1 MYNFNIM
8 DLILQVFLSVF
19 SGILLSLAI
28 PNEIYNLGQPIFT
41 LISLVPLYLTLTKI
55 NSYKR
60 AFLIFFIQTI
70 TTHLLSSFWLAF
82 FKDFAAFTL
91 GASALGTAVIGGGVG
106 LFFYI
111 PFSTSK
117 SHNQLN
123 EESYNLK
130 FVQSSSFKILYF
142 AICYTIYEW
151 IKSSGFLGYPWGTVS
166 SAVFRWDIL
175 RQTAAIT
182 GTYGITFII
191 VLFNC
196 IFAESLLKLQD
207 KKLYKKTTSNSYLSY
222 LIKTFSALLILIFI
236 YGTYQYNKTI
246 EPQKILTTIMVQQ
259 NSNPWEEDSDTD
271 SIIRSEELTKEQI
284 KKLDEK
290 NDKANLVVWSEGV
303 LRYSFPGNYSYYKN
317 FPYEAP
323 LIPFIK
329 EIKTPLLVGG
339 SYKKNEA
346 PLEYCNSAFV
356 FDKIGNFRGYYGKN
370 HLVPFAESLPFREYP
385 AALEFLTNFLGISA
399 GWVPGDQYVFFDIP
413 CKWANTR
420 ILPATKYID
429 LSISYNKQK
438 QLEEKE
444 PTVRIST
451 PICFDDAFTD
461 VIRPMFLNG
470 AELFINI
477 TDDSWSKTKSSE
489 YQHFVIA
496 SYRAIEYRTTL
507 VRSSNSG
514 YSVVVNPQG
523 KIIADQPLFEACAT
537 SFDVPIYQRK
547 MTTYAKFGNWFPYT
561 CILLVLAYAFYMY
574 KTFTFSDYIPSYR
587 SLKKKSKKRNSKNKK

>member
-82 FKDFAAFTL
+82 FKDFAVFTL

-175 RQTAAIT
+175 KQTAAIT

-196 IFAESLLKLQD
+196 IFSESLLKLQD

-222 LIKTFSALLILIFI
+222 LIKQLMQKRMNKNFFSIINFDFYI
-236 YGTYQYNKTI
+236 WNI
-246 EPQKILTTIMVQQ
+246 SIQQ
-259 NSNPWEEDSDTD
+259 NN
-271 SIIRSEELTKEQI
+271 
-284 KKLDEK
+284 
-290 NDKANLVVWSEGV
+290 
-303 LRYSFPGNYSYYKN
+303 
-317 FPYEAP
+317 
-323 LIPFIK
+323 
-329 EIKTPLLVGG
+329 
-339 SYKKNEA
+339 
-346 PLEYCNSAFV
+346 
-356 FDKIGNFRGYYGKN
+356 
-370 HLVPFAESLPFREYP
+370 
-385 AALEFLTNFLGISA
+385 
-399 GWVPGDQYVFFDIP
+399 
-413 CKWANTR
+413 
-420 ILPATKYID
+420 
-429 LSISYNKQK
+429 
-438 QLEEKE
+438 
-444 PTVRIST
+444 
-451 PICFDDAFTD
+451 
-461 VIRPMFLNG
+461 
-470 AELFINI
+470 
-477 TDDSWSKTKSSE
+477 
-489 YQHFVIA
+489 
-496 SYRAIEYRTTL
+496 
-507 VRSSNSG
+507 
-514 YSVVVNPQG
+514 
-523 KIIADQPLFEACAT
+523 
-537 SFDVPIYQRK
+537 
-547 MTTYAKFGNWFPYT
+547 
-561 CILLVLAYAFYMY
+561 
-574 KTFTFSDYIPSYR
+574 
-587 SLKKKSKKRNSKNKK
+587 